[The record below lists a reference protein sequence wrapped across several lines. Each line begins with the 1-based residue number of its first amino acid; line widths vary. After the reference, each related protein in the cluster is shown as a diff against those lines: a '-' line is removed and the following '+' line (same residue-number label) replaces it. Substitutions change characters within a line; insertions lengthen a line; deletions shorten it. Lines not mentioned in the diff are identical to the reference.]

1 MKKQYKL
8 IFAILFGF
16 NVLLAVVGI
25 MKYYFAIILSMAYL
39 LGCRVLF
46 EYFDPW
52 VGILA
57 IAIGIGFIVNYIS
70 QKINNLKK

>member
-1 MKKQYKL
+1 
-8 IFAILFGF
+8 
-16 NVLLAVVGI
+16 

-70 QKINNLKK
+70 QKINKPKK